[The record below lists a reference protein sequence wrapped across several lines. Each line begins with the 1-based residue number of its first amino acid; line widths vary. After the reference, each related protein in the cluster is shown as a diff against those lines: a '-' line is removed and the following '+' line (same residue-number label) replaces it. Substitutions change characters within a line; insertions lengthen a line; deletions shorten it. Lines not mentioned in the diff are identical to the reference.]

1 MLAHHADAHAL
12 LRVAA
17 EPAERRKLGLLA
29 IVAAAF
35 FLSADVTI
43 TNIALPSIARDLRAP
58 MADLQWVVD
67 SYNIV
72 LAGLLLLGAGLGERH
87 GRRRAFLAGV
97 TVFALGSL
105 VAGLA
110 GSVAQLVA
118 GRTLMGVGAAL
129 LLAPAIG
136 LIAALFPPDERG
148 PAVAAWAAAGGL
160 GLAVAPLAG
169 GVILTF
175 LPWNALFL
183 MNVPVMAAT
192 VALGAWTLPRAR
204 EEGARRLDAVGA
216 VLSVAGFA
224 AFLGA
229 LIEAPR
235 AGWGSPLVLGGLA
248 AGALLIAGFAAWE
261 LRREDPMIEL
271 RILGRSGTLGA
282 SVALFVSYVSFT
294 GSLFLASQQLQG
306 GLGLD
311 DIELGLALAPF
322 AVVFWALSRRAGA
335 VAARIGEGRCLVLGT
350 AVMAAAFALAGATAP
365 LRSPWLVAGSLCV
378 AAVGWALVIPVGS
391 VVILN
396 DVPERLTGAGSGM
409 SMLARFVGASFGIAV
424 LGTVVAMAVGSGPAH
439 DDPAALIRGIAAASW
454 AGAILAGL
462 GLLGCVP
469 LLWRWSPTARAG
481 SGADAA
487 AAAAG

>member
-12 LRVAA
+12 LPVDTS
-17 EPAERRKLGLLA
+17 PARRRKAGLLA
-29 IVAAAF
+29 IIAAAF

-43 TNIALPSIARDLRAP
+43 TNIALPSIARELRAP

-97 TVFALGSL
+97 TIFALGSL
-105 VAGLA
+105 TAGLA
-110 GSVAQLVA
+110 GSVGQLVT
-118 GRTLMGVGAAL
+118 GRTIMGIGAAL

-192 VALGAWTLPRAR
+192 VALGAWALPRAGD
-204 EEGARRLDAVGA
+204 EQGKHLDVVGA
-216 VLSVAGFA
+216 VLSVTGFA

-235 AGWGSPLVLGGLA
+235 AGWNSPLVLAGLTV
-248 AGALLIAGFAAWE
+248 GALLIAGFALWE

-271 RILGRSGTLGA
+271 RILAQRGTLGA

-311 DIELGLALAPF
+311 DIALGVALAPF
-322 AVVFWALSRRAGA
+322 AMVFWLLSRKAGA
-335 VAARIGEGRCLVLGT
+335 FAARVGEGRCLVAGSAIMT
-350 AVMAAAFALAGATAP
+350 AAFAVAGATVMM
-365 LRSPWLVAGSLCV
+365 RSPVLVAAALCF
-378 AAVGWALVIPVGS
+378 AAIGWAMVIPVGS

-396 DVPERLTGAGSGM
+396 DVPTSLTGAGSGM
-409 SMLARFVGASFGIAV
+409 SMLARFIGASFGIAI
-424 LGTVVAMAVGSGPAH
+424 LGTVVATVIGNGPAH
-439 DDPAALIRGIAAASW
+439 DDPEALLAGIGAASW
-454 AGAILAGL
+454 AGAVLAAL
-462 GLLGCVP
+462 GTLACLP
-469 LLWRWSPTARAG
+469 LLWRWVP
-481 SGADAA
+481 SGTGDAA
-487 AAAAG
+487 AAAAAGGG